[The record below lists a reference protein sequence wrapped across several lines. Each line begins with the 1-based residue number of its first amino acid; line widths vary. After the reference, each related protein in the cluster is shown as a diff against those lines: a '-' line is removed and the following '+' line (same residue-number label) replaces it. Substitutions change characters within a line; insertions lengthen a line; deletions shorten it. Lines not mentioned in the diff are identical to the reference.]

1 MRIASFVPMAAS
13 WSTSMRSGTVVAKVI
28 LMLKD
33 RDAERW
39 GSRLVRLATILRR
52 EYDMAEPLYN
62 VAAQSQIRL

>member
-1 MRIASFVPMAAS
+1 
-13 WSTSMRSGTVVAKVI
+13 MRSGTVVAKVI